1 MSKYDVYT
9 MTEGEGLLLDV
20 QAELLD
26 ALKTRVVVPLLPKK
40 LAPKPARRLNPIFE
54 IDGNSYVMVTQFLA
68 AVLSDGFEPVSVR
81 TVTLSLM
88 AHKAGATRRERR
100 FG

>member
-9 MTEGEGLLLDV
+9 MAEGEGLLLDV

-26 ALKTRVVVPLLPKK
+26 ALKTRVVVPLLPKT
-40 LAPKPARRLNPIFE
+40 LAPNPARRLNPIFE

-68 AVLSDGFEPVSVR
+68 AVPVGELRRSVSNLEPEFAVITEALDMVFQGF
-81 TVTLSLM
+81 
-88 AHKAGATRRERR
+88 
-100 FG
+100 